1 MTQQTKDNIIVLVV
15 KYLIPIGLLILGC
28 IGPE

>member
-15 KYLIPIGLLILGC
+15 KYLIPIALLILAC
-28 IGPE
+28 ADME